1 MDHLSAALTQ
11 ITNAAK
17 SHKRQVLI
25 KRSTSVLRNFLLKM
39 QSEGYISTIKF
50 IDDNKCGK
58 ILIQLNGRLTRASAI
73 RPRYN
78 VQTNEIER
86 YRENVLPARQFGHLM
101 LTTDQGVIDHITAV
115 KQKIGG
121 RIIGYF
127 Y

>member
-11 ITNAAK
+11 ITNASKA
-17 SHKRQVLI
+17 HKRIVLI
-25 KRSTSVLRNFLLKM
+25 KRSTGILRDFLLSM
-39 QSEGYISTIKF
+39 QAEGYISDIRF

-58 ILIQLNGRLTRASAI
+58 ILIHLNGRLTRASAI

-78 VQTNEIER
+78 LENSEIER

-101 LTTDQGVIDHITAV
+101 LTTDQGVIDHRSAI
-115 KQKIGG
+115 KKKIGG